1 MNGGSVS
8 GVSWKVVPI
17 GLAALAG
24 LFILGVL
31 GLGWFLAPSDKLE
44 KSDAIVVVSG
54 GDTQKRTEA
63 GIRLY
68 EDGWAPKLVMA
79 GAAADGGT
87 SNAAVMRRQAIAE
100 GVPADDILVEER
112 STTTA
117 ENAALLKPVLDAAG
131 VRRMI
136 VVTSPYHARRVKVN
150 FEKAFGQD
158 YEVLIRPAF
167 DTKWAKSSWWR
178 SADTIALS
186 VDEFGKTLYTVL
198 K

>member
-1 MNGGSVS
+1 MHRT
-8 GVSWKVVPI
+8 WKLVPL
-17 GLAALAG
+17 GLVALAT
-24 LFILGVL
+24 LLILLIL
-31 GLGWFLAPSDKLE
+31 GLGWFLAPSDTLE

-68 EDGWAPKLVMA
+68 EDGWAPTLVMA

-87 SNAAVMRRQAIAE
+87 SNAAVMRRQAIAA
-100 GVPADDILVEER
+100 GVPATDILVEEK

-117 ENAALLKPVLDAAG
+117 ENAALLKPILEQAG
-131 VRRMI
+131 VKRMI
-136 VVTSPYHARRVKVN
+136 VVTSPYHARRVKLN
-150 FEKAFGQD
+150 FEQAFGKD
-158 YEVLIRPAF
+158 YTVLIRPAF

-178 SADTIALS
+178 SPDTVALS
-186 VDEFGKTLYTVL
+186 INEFGKTLYTVL